1 MKIKRVKDRV
11 LGANQK
17 HVMLSGVEGK
27 TLMITRVEFYNLVRA
42 NELKKGEYH
51 RDDVGLAIFKKSP
64 QNVVLPLGEH
74 AIGGAA
80 TPLYL
85 ANDEELILFASG
97 SNYSDSGKK
106 LNYIITYE
114 EIDNA

>member
-51 RDDVGLAIFKKSP
+51 RDDVGLAIFKKISSKCCP
-64 QNVVLPLGEH
+64 AFGR
-74 AIGGAA
+74 ACYRRSRYAFI
-80 TPLYL
+80 
-85 ANDEELILFASG
+85 FS
-97 SNYSDSGKK
+97 
-106 LNYIITYE
+106 
-114 EIDNA
+114 

>member
-1 MKIKRVKDRV
+1 MKIKRVKDQI

-27 TLMITRVEFYNLVRA
+27 TLMITLIEFYNLVRA
-42 NELKKGEYH
+42 NELRKDAYH
-51 RDDVGLAIFKKSP
+51 QDDVGLAVFKKSP
-64 QNVVLPLGEH
+64 QNVVLALGEH
-74 AIGGAA
+74 VIGGAA
-80 TPLYL
+80 TPIYL
-85 ANDEELILFASG
+85 ASDEELILFASG
-97 SNYSDSGKK
+97 NSYDSSGKQ

>member
-27 TLMITRVEFYNLVRA
+27 TLMVTLVEFYNLVRA
-42 NELKKGEYH
+42 NYLRKDDYP
-51 RDDVGLAIFKKSP
+51 RDDVGLAIFKKNT
-64 QNVVLPLGEH
+64 QKVVLPLGEH
-74 AIGGAA
+74 VIGGAA

-85 ANDEELILFASG
+85 ASDEDLVVFASG
-97 SNYSDSGKK
+97 SNYSETGKD
-106 LNYIITYE
+106 LNYIIIYE

>member
-42 NELKKGEYH
+42 NELKKASIIETTW
-51 RDDVGLAIFKKSP
+51 GL
-64 QNVVLPLGEH
+64 
-74 AIGGAA
+74 
-80 TPLYL
+80 LYL
-85 ANDEELILFASG
+85 KNLLKMLSCLWASML
-97 SNYSDSGKK
+97 SAEP
-106 LNYIITYE
+106 LRLYI
-114 EIDNA
+114 